1 VTQASEPHTLGWRA
15 GLLVFALALAWRF
28 AYLGVAAMEAA
39 FYAPALDSYWHVQWG
54 SAIAHGTLWLSEPF
68 FRAPLYPYFLG
79 ALLWVFNGDLLL
91 VRVAQ
96 IFVGA
101 GSATLGAVLGARL
114 FGRWV
119 GVVAGVLLASAT
131 SLVMFDLELLIAV
144 ILVPLVICALLAI
157 ERATR
162 APSIS
167 AWLTVGLL
175 LGATAIARPNI
186 LLFVPVALLL
196 LTLAARAH
204 GWRGWRL
211 TAGLLV
217 VLGGVALPIAPVT
230 VHNAVVGRDLV
241 LISSQGGVNFYIGNN
256 ADADGF
262 TARVVGPSDTEPY
275 APDGTY
281 TDNVMSSARYVA
293 SQTLGRPL
301 KASEISRFWFR
312 KGLDWIRAEPVAWMR
327 LTLRK
332 AFYLTSGFEI
342 GDNKNLTY
350 YLESWRP
357 FAFLPR
363 WWWLFPLALAGL
375 SLAGAPRARLLLVL
389 FLLTY
394 GASIVGFFANERFRL
409 VLYPVLCI
417 LAARFV
423 VWVPT
428 ALRQREWRALGLR
441 VALVLTL
448 ILWTRF
454 DPTGYTYR
462 ERIASLV
469 VRAGQTELAG
479 DSSGAERLYRAA
491 VGIDTTSEKAR
502 RAYVGFLVRHGR
514 MHEAGA
520 ISKRGRL

>member
-241 LISSQGGVNFYIGNN
+241 LISSQAAPLGASDPPIPSRTPRTVRTPTPSCLRLATLPARRSGV
-256 ADADGF
+256 
-262 TARVVGPSDTEPY
+262 R
-275 APDGTY
+275 
-281 TDNVMSSARYVA
+281 
-293 SQTLGRPL
+293 
-301 KASEISRFWFR
+301 SRR
-312 KGLDWIRAEPVAWMR
+312 RRSHD
-327 LTLRK
+327 
-332 AFYLTSGFEI
+332 SGFARDST
-342 GDNKNLTY
+342 G
-350 YLESWRP
+350 
-357 FAFLPR
+357 FAP
-363 WWWLFPLALAGL
+363 
-375 SLAGAPRARLLLVL
+375 SQ
-389 FLLTY
+389 
-394 GASIVGFFANERFRL
+394 S
-409 VLYPVLCI
+409 
-417 LAARFV
+417 
-423 VWVPT
+423 
-428 ALRQREWRALGLR
+428 
-441 VALVLTL
+441 
-448 ILWTRF
+448 
-454 DPTGYTYR
+454 
-462 ERIASLV
+462 
-469 VRAGQTELAG
+469 
-479 DSSGAERLYRAA
+479 
-491 VGIDTTSEKAR
+491 
-502 RAYVGFLVRHGR
+502 HGCV
-514 MHEAGA
+514 
-520 ISKRGRL
+520 